1 MKCTFDQIF
10 RYLGKGPS
18 EPVSRRRTR
27 GAKRLI
33 AYSPK
38 LSRRVQLHS
47 RVAFELWL
55 VLGADPNV
63 IYSCLRPNR
72 LLTETGYDGKG
83 EKPRKKVVLASTQWQ
98 NMFGIDLPLV

>member
-1 MKCTFDQIF
+1 MGEQSI
-10 RYLGKGPS
+10 RHS

-27 GAKRLI
+27 GARRLI

-47 RVAFELWL
+47 RVAFDFWL
-55 VLGADPNV
+55 VLEADPNV
-63 IYSCLRPNR
+63 IYFCVHPNR
-72 LLTETGYDGKG
+72 LLTETGYDVKG

-98 NMFGIDLPLV
+98 NNFRIDFAFV